1 MTDTTAAGNTPPADA
16 SAGPE
21 GATGDSAI
29 AARIGGLP
37 ILKGLV
43 LYAATLTFAGF
54 YAYFIDRI
62 ATASSGAKPHL
73 DPVMISVAAA
83 LAGVL
88 GSAFALVIGT
98 PPASTNEDL
107 AKQLKMVRAGT
118 LTGRGATRKKVRVR
132 IRQILSLEPAG
143 VPGQRNEYSW
153 PLTFGIWA
161 YAVVAS
167 AVAIT
172 YFLNQGETPSE
183 IKALAVAFAGYVLA
197 FFTAAFGVAS
207 KTG

>member
-1 MTDTTAAGNTPPADA
+1 LTDPANTGSTAPASRTDA
-16 SAGPE
+16 
-21 GATGDSAI
+21 GATPAEPPI
-29 AARIGGLP
+29 AVRIAGLP

-43 LYAATLTFAGF
+43 LYATTLTFAGF

-62 ATASSGAKPHL
+62 ATSTGGTKPHL
-73 DPVMISVAAA
+73 DPVMVSVAAA

-98 PPASTNEDL
+98 APPSTNADL
-107 AKQLKMVRAGT
+107 GKTLAHVRKGDLKGRAKVLARA
-118 LTGRGATRKKVRVR
+118 
-132 IRQILSLEPAG
+132 RQVLSLEPA
-143 VPGQRNEYSW
+143 QRPDGGSEHSW
-153 PLTFGIWA
+153 PLTFGIWT

-167 AVAIT
+167 AVAAT
-172 YFLNQGETPSE
+172 YFLNQRETPAD

-197 FFTAAFGVAS
+197 FFTAAYGVAS

>member
-1 MTDTTAAGNTPPADA
+1 MTETTAAGTAPPADA
-16 SAGPE
+16 PG
-21 GATGDSAI
+21 GAAAPADGSTI
-29 AARIGGLP
+29 AAKIAGLP
-37 ILKGLV
+37 TLKGLV
-43 LYAATLTFAGF
+43 LYGATLTFAGF

-62 ATASSGAKPHL
+62 VSAESGAKPHL
-73 DPVMISVAAA
+73 DPVMISAAAA

-98 PPASTNEDL
+98 PPAAINEDL
-107 AKQLKMVRAGT
+107 ARQL
-118 LTGRGATRKKVRVR
+118 KKVREGTVKGREKIRVR
-132 IRQILSLEPAG
+132 VRQVLSFEPAG
-143 VPGQRNEYSW
+143 VPGEPNEYSW

-172 YFLNQGETPSE
+172 YFLNQGETPPE

-197 FFTAAFGVAS
+197 FLTAAFGVAA